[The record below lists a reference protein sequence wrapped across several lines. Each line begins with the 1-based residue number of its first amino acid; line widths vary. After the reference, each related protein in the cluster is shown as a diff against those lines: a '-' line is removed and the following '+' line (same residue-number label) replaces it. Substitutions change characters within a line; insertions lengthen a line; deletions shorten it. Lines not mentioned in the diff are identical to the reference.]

1 MDNGLFLMT
10 ESVTK
15 FSLFGRKGDGFMT
28 NLEKKEYLTAVKVAR
43 DLFWK
48 IYKDSDT
55 DYIGEL
61 LKDMSDEEL
70 AVLDLVRKGE

>member
-1 MDNGLFLMT
+1 MT

-48 IYKDSDT
+48 VAKNSDI
-55 DYIGEL
+55 DFIGEL
-61 LKDMSDEEL
+61 IKDMSDEEL
-70 AVLDLVRKGE
+70 EVLDLKREGE

>member
-1 MDNGLFLMT
+1 MENGLYPMT

-15 FSLFGRKGDGFMT
+15 FSLLSKKGDGFMT

-48 IYKDSDT
+48 VAKDSDI
-55 DYIGEL
+55 DFIGEL
-61 LKDMSDEEL
+61 IKNMSDEEL